1 VKEAIVAGQ
10 SFRGFSER
18 VALVTGG
25 AHGISRAV
33 ALQLAAEGAYVIL
46 SHPHAEA
53 EGASVVKELRE
64 IGTLAHSFAADVS
77 NAADVQRL
85 FAGIEELYGRLDLLV
100 NCASL
105 NSQASLAELTAEAW
119 DETLSVN
126 LKTVFLCT
134 QAAAR
139 LLLKRPKAA
148 VVNLAAETNPDN
160 SSAQSIAYLVAQAG
174 IVGLTKALARELAP
188 RVRVNCVAVRGAGK
202 THNTTQS
209 DTTAQGDIAAPLAAS
224 ETLKPAAGNSPAP
237 NEVARA
243 CLYLLSS
250 DAGCVTGQT
259 LVVGG

>member
-1 VKEAIVAGQ
+1 VPGQ

-25 AHGISRAV
+25 AQGISRAV

-46 SHPHAEA
+46 CHAPEDV
-53 EGASVVKELRE
+53 EGASVVNELRE

-77 NAADVQRL
+77 RAADTQSL

-105 NSQASLAELTAEAW
+105 NSTASLAELTEEAW

-126 LKTVFLCT
+126 LKSVFLCA

-139 LLLKRPKAA
+139 LMLKRPKAA
-148 VVNLAAETNPDN
+148 IVNLAAETSLD
-160 SSAQSIAYLVAQAG
+160 SEAQSIVYVAAQAG

-188 RVRVNCVAVRGAGK
+188 RVRVNCVAVRGR
-202 THNTTQS
+202 NEPRNSTQFNNA
-209 DTTAQGDIAAPLAAS
+209 TQPAER
-224 ETLKPAAGNSPAP
+224 ETLKAVAGHAPAP
-237 NEVARA
+237 NEIARA
-243 CLYLLSS
+243 CIYLLSS
-250 DAGCVTGQT
+250 DAASITGQT
-259 LVVGG
+259 LIVGS